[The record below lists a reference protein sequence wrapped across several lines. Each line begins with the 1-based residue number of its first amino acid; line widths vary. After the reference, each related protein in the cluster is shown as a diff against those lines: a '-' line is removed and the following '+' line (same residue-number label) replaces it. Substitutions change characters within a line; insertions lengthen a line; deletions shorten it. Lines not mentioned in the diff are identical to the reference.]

1 MMPSGGLAELPS
13 LLLLQWL
20 YTRPPPRHP
29 TSLDGVNGAQ
39 WTPWDSES
47 VSCRTM
53 MGQQTPWVGLSG
65 PTGDRRGPWQWHPR
79 LRPPG
84 HPESSPRPGG
94 FSGPVG
100 VSTGQPRPGN
110 SANRGASHRWA
121 AGTALALASRGKAS
135 VGSKQWGGKRGL
147 GLQTSPHPHF
157 VSSSWSFSDDG
168 DCPDTAEAGGVVT
181 GSNQIPGS
189 AGYQASHPTS
199 LGLFLPICEMGMMI
213 APTTQQ

>member
-65 PTGDRRGPWQWHPR
+65 PTGDRRGRWQWHPH

-121 AGTALALASRGKAS
+121 AGTALRPGLTREGQCGVQA
-135 VGSKQWGGKRGL
+135 VGR
-147 GLQTSPHPHF
+147 
-157 VSSSWSFSDDG
+157 
-168 DCPDTAEAGGVVT
+168 EAGT
-181 GSNQIPGS
+181 GSPD
-189 AGYQASHPTS
+189 
-199 LGLFLPICEMGMMI
+199 LP
-213 APTTQQ
+213 APSFH